1 MPKDAHGRGC
11 DRPHDRPLER
21 RAAAADAEG
30 TGGAASASLMMIHGY
45 VTRLIEPDQIFFRP
59 DDNFDLRNVD
69 GKHKGK

>member
-1 MPKDAHGRGC
+1 
-11 DRPHDRPLER
+11 
-21 RAAAADAEG
+21 
-30 TGGAASASLMMIHGY
+30 MMIHGY